1 MPHRNAVREVATG
14 WILPIAAVVVSLACT
29 LALVMTWVSR
39 GDHTG
44 LFWWLAGVMFG
55 LAVIT
60 IALVWYRRSLGQQL
74 ARIDTPIGTVVVQ
87 AKGMDSLRTALDR
100 AKILPTWTPRNIA
113 VTFSRQGVSF
123 LADVRRPF
131 VFGKLAAADV
141 QGVQT
146 EVSYGRPRALAEI
159 VVQVQVGSEIV
170 DIPIAPLKLTHE
182 FVVQAT
188 TAEATQ
194 LARDALHALGLPA
207 HAE

>member
-1 MPHRNAVREVATG
+1 MSHRNAATEVSAG
-14 WILPIAAVVVSLACT
+14 GILPIAASWSPSPARWRSP
-29 LALVMTWVSR
+29 ALPR
-39 GDHTG
+39 
-44 LFWWLAGVMFG
+44 
-55 LAVIT
+55 
-60 IALVWYRRSLGQQL
+60 QQL
-74 ARIDTPIGTVVVQ
+74 ARIDAPIGTVVVQ
-87 AKGMDSLRTALDR
+87 AKGMDSLRAALDR
-100 AKILPTWTPRNIA
+100 AKILPTWTPRSIA

-146 EVSYGRPRALAEI
+146 DVSYGRPRALAEI

-170 DIPIAPLKLTHE
+170 DIPITPLKLTHE

-188 TAEATQ
+188 IAEAAQ
-194 LARDALHALGLPA
+194 LARDAADALGLPA